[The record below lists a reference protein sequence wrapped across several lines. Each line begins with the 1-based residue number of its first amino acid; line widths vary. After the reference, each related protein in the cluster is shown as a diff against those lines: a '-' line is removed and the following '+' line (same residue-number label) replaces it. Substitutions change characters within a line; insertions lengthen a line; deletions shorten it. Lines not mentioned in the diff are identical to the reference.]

1 MLWYLKMRRATEEV
15 RFAAEQGRD
24 TSCLVPRWVP
34 TSERGE
40 TSDMRVIGG
49 SAKGDPL
56 QAVPGTGTRPISDR
70 VKEAV
75 FNILGESVI
84 GSYVLDLF
92 AGTGSVGI
100 EALSRGAEQA
110 VFVEK
115 HPRAIATIR
124 KNLQRARLQSGARVV
139 QADVFRFLTG
149 EPEPFD
155 LIYIAPP
162 QYEGLWKDTLLALEA
177 SPQWLHP
184 EGLVMVQ
191 IFPKE
196 LESLTLT
203 AFHPTEQRRYG
214 STLLCLYERW
224 PQES

>member
-1 MLWYLKMRRATEEV
+1 
-15 RFAAEQGRD
+15 
-24 TSCLVPRWVP
+24 
-34 TSERGE
+34 
-40 TSDMRVIGG
+40 MRVIAGT
-49 SAKGDPL
+49 AKGIPL

-75 FNILGESVI
+75 FNILGESII

-115 HPRAIATIR
+115 QPKAITTIR
-124 KNLQRARLQSGARVV
+124 KNLQRARLQASARVV
-139 QADVFRFLTG
+139 QADVFRFLAG

-155 LIYIAPP
+155 LIYVAPP
-162 QYEGLWKDTLLALEA
+162 QYEGLWKKTLLALEV
-177 SPQWLHP
+177 SPDWLHP
-184 EGLVMVQ
+184 DGLIIVQ

-196 LESLTLT
+196 LESLTLS
-203 AFHPTEQRRYG
+203 ALCPIEQRKYG
-214 STLLCLYERW
+214 STLLCLYERCT
-224 PQES
+224 QEL